1 MFGFVI
7 CNRETLAKEEIA
19 RYQSAYCGLC
29 KALRDRFGQLA
40 GITLTY
46 DMTFLILFLSSLY
59 EPKET
64 FEKLHCVVHPVRS
77 KIALENEFTE
87 YAADM
92 TIAYTYHKLLDD
104 WRDDQSKMKYQA
116 AKRLRSSY
124 REVKCRWPRQCEMI
138 EESLRELHFIESSR
152 ESSPDQ
158 AVNCNGRLMRE
169 LFVYKEDFWSSSLR
183 KFGYELGRF
192 IYLMDAAIDYKKDQ
206 KKGSYNPLFRM
217 DKTPEEALD
226 ILTMS
231 IGNAA
236 EQFEKL
242 PLVQDENLLKNIL
255 YGGVW
260 QQYYAKIQ
268 GKGKSDGK

>member
-7 CNRETLAKEEIA
+7 CNKETLNKEEIA
-19 RYQSAYCGLC
+19 RYQGIYCGLC
-29 KALRDRFGQLA
+29 KCLRERFGQLA
-40 GITLTY
+40 GMTLTY
-46 DMTFLILFLSSLY
+46 DMTFLILFLTSLY
-59 EPKET
+59 EPEESIQK
-64 FEKLHCVVHPVRS
+64 FRCAVHPVRS
-77 KIALENEFTE
+77 KLALENQFTE

-92 TIAYTYHKLLDD
+92 TIALTYHKMLDD
-104 WRDDQSKMKYQA
+104 WRDDQSKVKYQV
-116 AKRLRSSY
+116 AKQLRDSY
-124 REVKCRWPRQCEMI
+124 REVKKRWPRQCEMI
-138 EESLRELHFIESSR
+138 EKSLRELHFIENSR
-152 ESSPDQ
+152 ESSPDE
-158 AVNCNGRLMRE
+158 AVNCSGKMMME
-169 LFVYKEDFWSSSLR
+169 LFVYKEDFWSNSLR
-183 KFGYELGRF
+183 EFGFELGRF

-217 DKTPEEALD
+217 DKTPEEAID

-242 PLVQDENLLKNIL
+242 PLIQDENLLKNIL